1 VLTRI
6 SLLVTIFLILNRNPL
21 TYLFHDY
28 SVFLGGIGSLI
39 TFAIFLFEHVGL
51 RGKRLSAK
59 KPKINSLDVML
70 ILFVGYVLLRGVL
83 GADSLRS
90 VVGVALYLGFAPF
103 YLIGKAIKLGEKE
116 IFKAILFSFGYLTF
130 FGYMQWLFALPLGEM
145 QMDIDSVFSQV
156 FPFRIT
162 STLGSSL
169 HFGVIYAS
177 ILTFMNAK
185 VLFGQ
190 GLSSRVLLLFL
201 VNLFAVPLIIGSYS
215 RGAMLLYLIASGV
228 LFLHVPQ
235 KKKITLYASAFLGAA
250 AIVVYLANP
259 GYVNALL
266 QRYSLN
272 FENLSDFR
280 RFRRYG
286 LILSILSD
294 KPLWVIFGAGL
305 GYTGNIIRILGFE
318 SIFEI
323 SGLPEIYGTDIFTT
337 ESYPLKVLLELGAL
351 GVALFYGFYL
361 IVVKASTILSKI
373 SSSKRWFYIGTLA
386 SFIAIF
392 INSITLQNLEIPAVA
407 YLFWFVGG
415 KISGEMPALIRNRNG

>member
-1 VLTRI
+1 MLTRI

-305 GYTGNIIRILGFE
+305 G
-318 SIFEI
+318 
-323 SGLPEIYGTDIFTT
+323 
-337 ESYPLKVLLELGAL
+337 
-351 GVALFYGFYL
+351 
-361 IVVKASTILSKI
+361 
-373 SSSKRWFYIGTLA
+373 
-386 SFIAIF
+386 
-392 INSITLQNLEIPAVA
+392 
-407 YLFWFVGG
+407 
-415 KISGEMPALIRNRNG
+415 